1 MPKAYSSAGTFTR
14 RIGSTNYRVVVHYC
28 PDENENFE
36 SKVTRMI
43 RNDLAFFDSESENVP
58 FVAVASHCGHF
69 SCCGA
74 QTPGP

>member
-36 SKVTRMI
+36 RKVTRMI
-43 RNDLAFFDSESENVP
+43 RNDLAFLILNLKT
-58 FVAVASHCGHF
+58 ASRTAP
-69 SCCGA
+69 SVV
-74 QTPGP
+74 

>member
-43 RNDLAFFDSESENVP
+43 RNDLAFLILNLKT
-58 FVAVASHCGHF
+58 ASRTAP
-69 SCCGA
+69 SVV
-74 QTPGP
+74 

>member
-43 RNDLAFFDSESENVP
+43 RNDLAFFDSESENG
-58 FVAVASHCGHF
+58 FQNSLICGMI
-69 SCCGA
+69 SMPQMSRSA
-74 QTPGP
+74 

>member
-1 MPKAYSSAGTFTR
+1 MPKASSSAGTFTR

-43 RNDLAFFDSESENVP
+43 RNDLAFFDSESENGFLNSP
-58 FVAVASHCGHF
+58 ICGMI
-69 SCCGA
+69 SMPQMSRSA
-74 QTPGP
+74 

>member
-43 RNDLAFFDSESENVP
+43 RNDLALLFWILNLKT
-58 FVAVASHCGHF
+58 ASRTAP
-69 SCCGA
+69 SVV
-74 QTPGP
+74 

>member
-1 MPKAYSSAGTFTR
+1 MPKAYSSAGTFNR

-43 RNDLAFFDSESENVP
+43 RNDLAFFDSESESGFQNSP
-58 FVAVASHCGHF
+58 ICDMISMPQMSRSA
-69 SCCGA
+69 
-74 QTPGP
+74 

>member
-43 RNDLAFFDSESENVP
+43 RNDLALLFLILNLKT
-58 FVAVASHCGHF
+58 ASRTAP
-69 SCCGA
+69 SVV
-74 QTPGP
+74 

>member
-14 RIGSTNYRVVVHYC
+14 RIGSTDYRVVVHYC

-43 RNDLAFFDSESENVP
+43 RNDLAFFDSESKNGFQNSP
-58 FVAVASHCGHF
+58 ICDMISMPQMSRSA
-69 SCCGA
+69 
-74 QTPGP
+74 